1 MDEILN
7 FLSIVGVSAIIST
20 TISFILDIIKQKTT
34 LRNENLFN
42 EKKEQYTSILVFMSI
57 ILDVDNYYHVSTKH
71 IPNNEDEKE
80 IVEYYKKELVICRN
94 RCYLFANQN
103 VIEDLNKFISYPS
116 EQAFQKVAI
125 SMRKDL
131 WKKRIKVDYK

>member
-1 MDEILN
+1 
-7 FLSIVGVSAIIST
+7 
-20 TISFILDIIKQKTT
+20 
-34 LRNENLFN
+34 
-42 EKKEQYTSILVFMSI
+42 MSI